1 LAIALREA
9 GWCVLVVSMLVP
21 CAFEGELARAGVDVV
36 SLRMTARRR
45 RLGGIVRLILI
56 LMRFRPAALLTF
68 NFPATLAG
76 RGVGTLLRIPVVVS
90 SLRTTHF
97 GTRRRD
103 LLLRLTRAADTITV
117 VNSARA
123 GALLKE
129 RHIVTDDRLRV
140 IHNALPDSGSPPISV
155 DKDEVRTS
163 LGLTPE
169 AFVWLAVGN
178 LRPAKDHPNL
188 VAAVRCLRSRG
199 RAFHVLVAGEGP
211 LRSHVEGLIAE
222 DGLERV
228 ITLLGHRSDVQALYA
243 AADALVLSSA
253 WEGLPNVVLE
263 AAAAGLPVVATDTG
277 GVRELV
283 EDRVTGLVVPH
294 RDAWA
299 LAEGMAT
306 MMDLTPQRRRA
317 MGAEGRRHVQETFS
331 YDRIM
336 GEWKE
341 LLLHHVGASRDSRVV
356 RSD

>member
-1 LAIALREA
+1 
-9 GWCVLVVSMLVP
+9 
-21 CAFEGELARAGVDVV
+21 
-36 SLRMTARRR
+36 
-45 RLGGIVRLILI
+45 
-56 LMRFRPAALLTF
+56 
-68 NFPATLAG
+68 
-76 RGVGTLLRIPVVVS
+76 
-90 SLRTTHF
+90 
-97 GTRRRD
+97 
-103 LLLRLTRAADTITV
+103 
-117 VNSARA
+117 
-123 GALLKE
+123 
-129 RHIVTDDRLRV
+129 
-140 IHNALPDSGSPPISV
+140 
-155 DKDEVRTS
+155 
-163 LGLTPE
+163 
-169 AFVWLAVGN
+169 
-178 LRPAKDHPNL
+178 
-188 VAAVRCLRSRG
+188 
-199 RAFHVLVAGEGP
+199 
-211 LRSHVEGLIAE
+211 VEGLIAE

-306 MMDLTPQRRRA
+306 MMDLTPQRRRV

-331 YDRIM
+331 HDRIM